1 MSCNIEILSS
11 FFIYIRNMYRMNE
24 KEKLTKTRNLN
35 ENFDDSLSEIY
46 EKLTNAINTNNLQSI
61 YELSKIITRYY
72 SKKLE
77 D

>member
-1 MSCNIEILSS
+1 
-11 FFIYIRNMYRMNE
+11 MNE